1 MKYVTDF
8 PHKIEKHDP
17 VWIEMTD
24 GVRLAAT
31 IWRPVNAEPVP
42 AILEFLPYRRMDGTA
57 ERDALTH
64 PYFAG
69 HGYACIRVDMRGS
82 GDSDG
87 VLTGEY
93 LSQEQDDAVTI
104 IAWLAQQEWCDGNV
118 GMIGI
123 SWGGFNGL
131 QVAARQPKA
140 LKAIVSICSTD
151 DRYAD
156 DIHYMGGCLLLDNPW
171 WHSYMFSLNTSP
183 PDPDVVGNRWYEI
196 WKERLEGSGF
206 WIGEWLRH
214 QRRDEFWKHGSVCE
228 DFSRINAAVYA
239 VGGWADGYTNAV
251 FRLLEG
257 LQSPCKGLV
266 GPWAHKYPHFA
277 KPGPAMGFL
286 QECLRWWDY
295 WLKGIETGI
304 MDEPQLRAWVQDPVV
319 PMPFYVER
327 PGKWVAEQGWPSQRI
342 DWQEWFLNTDGL
354 DEEPKP
360 SRALSICS
368 ANDTGQ
374 RGGRWCAFGLDA
386 DGPEDQRG
394 EEGGSLIFDGPIID
408 ETFDILGAPVLEV
421 EFASDKPVAMLAVV
435 LSDVAPDGAVTKIS
449 LGVLNLTHRDSHEH
463 PERLNLGTPY
473 RVRLKLNDCGH
484 RFEPGH
490 RIRIA
495 FSTAYWPMIWPMPE
509 QATLWISTSESVLRL
524 PVRPESAADLDLKA
538 FEEPEAAAQPL
549 DALAL
554 KPASFQRWFER
565 DVVTGM
571 VHCRQKDDEGVTEL
585 NEHNGWQVA
594 STHEETY
601 AIHPD
606 DPLSASFEVHWTENY
621 SRGTWQVRTK
631 TTTRMTCTKTDFI
644 VKGDMVAYFGEEEV
658 HHQSFEEVIP
668 RHLV

>member
-228 DFSRINAAVYA
+228 DFSKINAAVYA

-304 MDEPQLRAWVQDPVV
+304 MDEPQLRAW
-319 PMPFYVER
+319 
-327 PGKWVAEQGWPSQRI
+327 
-342 DWQEWFLNTDGL
+342 
-354 DEEPKP
+354 
-360 SRALSICS
+360 
-368 ANDTGQ
+368 
-374 RGGRWCAFGLDA
+374 
-386 DGPEDQRG
+386 
-394 EEGGSLIFDGPIID
+394 
-408 ETFDILGAPVLEV
+408 
-421 EFASDKPVAMLAVV
+421 
-435 LSDVAPDGAVTKIS
+435 
-449 LGVLNLTHRDSHEH
+449 
-463 PERLNLGTPY
+463 
-473 RVRLKLNDCGH
+473 
-484 RFEPGH
+484 
-490 RIRIA
+490 
-495 FSTAYWPMIWPMPE
+495 
-509 QATLWISTSESVLRL
+509 
-524 PVRPESAADLDLKA
+524 
-538 FEEPEAAAQPL
+538 
-549 DALAL
+549 
-554 KPASFQRWFER
+554 
-565 DVVTGM
+565 
-571 VHCRQKDDEGVTEL
+571 
-585 NEHNGWQVA
+585 
-594 STHEETY
+594 
-601 AIHPD
+601 
-606 DPLSASFEVHWTENY
+606 
-621 SRGTWQVRTK
+621 
-631 TTTRMTCTKTDFI
+631 
-644 VKGDMVAYFGEEEV
+644 
-658 HHQSFEEVIP
+658 
-668 RHLV
+668 